1 MVGGRNLPSPAEP
14 PRFHLVHGSLVA
26 LSEGNQVATRAE
38 GFGNGI
44 VFGAVPLQINQKL
57 CVEVSRTS
65 EWSGALRLGV
75 TSQDP
80 CRLSPAD
87 LPRYVC
93 PDLTNKEGYWARALS
108 EKLAESGNRI
118 TFYVNGHGQMH
129 YFVNNEHKGILLNH
143 LPTNLPLWPLFDI
156 YGNTSSAK
164 FVSPGRLTNQ
174 FYEILDYFLC
184 YFHELVVT

>member
-1 MVGGRNLPSPAEP
+1 MRETGNNGGGRPPPSTDALK
-14 PRFHLVHGSLVA
+14 FHSSHGSSVS
-26 LSEGNQVATRAE
+26 LSEDQQVATRAE

-44 VFGAVPLQINQKL
+44 VFSAKSIRINQKV
-57 CVEVSRTS
+57 CVELTQTS

-80 CRLSPAD
+80 GLLAKDD

-108 EKLAESGNRI
+108 EKYADTGNRV
-118 TFYVNGHGQMH
+118 TFYVNHMGQMH

-143 LPTNLPLWPLFDI
+143 LPTNVQVWVLLDI
-156 YGNTSSAK
+156 YGNTKAAK
-164 FVSPGRLTNQ
+164 FVPPG
-174 FYEILDYFLC
+174 E
-184 YFHELVVT
+184 